1 MLFILTGPLHS
12 GKTTL
17 LKNIVKVL
25 ENKNMRIDGFLS
37 QAVNK
42 NNDCIGYD
50 LFDLKNKKSFPYM
63 QKPGKDKWIKSG
75 SYFLNPKGLKEAKK
89 IISRKKDIDIF
100 IVDEVGPLELSGK
113 GLFPELEK
121 LIREPVVPMLI
132 VVQSRILESFLSLF
146 SLTSKQKTKI
156 FDIRDKNSSNLLI
169 QDIQNAQQKNTNK
182 DK

>member
-17 LKNIVKVL
+17 LKNIVQVL

-42 NNDCIGYD
+42 NDDCIGYD
-50 LFDLKNKKSFPYM
+50 LFDLKNKNTYPYM
-63 QKPGKDKWIKSG
+63 RKTGKCQWIRYG
-75 SYFLNPKGLKEAKK
+75 PYFLNPKGLKEAKK

-121 LIREPVVPMLI
+121 LIREPVIPMLI
-132 VVQSRILESFLSLF
+132 VVQSRILKSFDSLF
-146 SLTSKQKTKI
+146 SLTSEHKAKI
-156 FDIRDKNSSNLLI
+156 FDIRVKNASALI
-169 QDIQNAQQKNTNK
+169 IQEIQTAR
-182 DK
+182 

>member
-17 LKNIVKVL
+17 LKNIVQVL

-42 NNDCIGYD
+42 NDDCIGYD

-63 QKPGKDKWIKSG
+63 RKSGKDKWIQSG
-75 SYFLNPKGLKEAKK
+75 SYFLIQKGLMQAKK

-121 LIREPVVPMLI
+121 LIREPVVPLLI

-156 FDIRDKNSSNLLI
+156 FDIRVKNASASII
-169 QDIQNAQQKNTNK
+169 QEIQTAR
-182 DK
+182 